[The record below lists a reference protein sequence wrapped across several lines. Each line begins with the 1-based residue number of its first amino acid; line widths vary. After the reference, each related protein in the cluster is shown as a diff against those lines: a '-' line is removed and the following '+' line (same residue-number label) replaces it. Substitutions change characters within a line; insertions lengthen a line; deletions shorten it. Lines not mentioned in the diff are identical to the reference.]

1 MTFKPAK
8 AIMASIVAVAALVA
22 GAGSAAAAETSVSAA
37 DLAKSQPITV
47 KADADISSKNLVA
60 IQLAAYSAAQTD
72 GTNIT
77 GYDLKDAGLAAAVDD
92 ALTKAGIS
100 RTASGNASTV
110 YETANPMAWVVT
122 NLLDSTSSP
131 WAGQLRNF
139 LDQLKNEQAVKAAAG
154 TKLAKGAD
162 ANTMTAN
169 VTPGVY
175 AIIDRTTDGKASIAM
190 MNGTGI
196 NGMTTL
202 KGKDGKTYKLGEVEY
217 KVSDAPV
224 PVKKIVEDGQSK
236 DTNETAIG
244 KTVNYK
250 VTAKVP
256 NWTGYDHYYLA
267 LNDTM
272 SQGLTFNNDVKATVA
287 GKTVTVK
294 TVRDN
299 GRIRI
304 LFAPTSDNSSDIVAD
319 KANYPVDADIVVTYS
334 ATVNRNAVIGGNGN
348 PNGIELE
355 YSHNPNTVTDHE
367 TTPGNTVKTYVGA
380 FAIVKQDSKGANLE
394 GAEFNVYEAGKTTP
408 VKFVKTGN
416 TYRVADKTETTGTT
430 TTVTAGNATITG
442 VDGAYNVV
450 ETKSPFGN
458 AIKARFTTT
467 VTVNQ
472 KTGEYKAALTKA
484 DANHLV
490 ASDNK
495 FTLTVTNCRNIGDM
509 PKTGATWL
517 AIYTTAGLLLVA
529 AGAAMYLRRARA

>member
-8 AIMASIVAVAALVA
+8 AIMASIAAVAALAA

-110 YETANPMAWVVT
+110 YETVNPMAWVVT

-236 DTNETAIG
+236 DTSETAIG

-294 TVRDN
+294 TVSDN

-380 FAIVKQDSKGANLE
+380 FAIVKQDSKGASLE

-442 VDGAYNVV
+442 VDGAYDVV

>member
-8 AIMASIVAVAALVA
+8 AIMASIAAVAALAA
-22 GAGSAAAAETSVSAA
+22 GVGSAAAAETSVSAA

-100 RTASGNASTV
+100 RTASSNASTV

-294 TVRDN
+294 TVSDN

-442 VDGAYNVV
+442 VDGAYDVV

>member
-8 AIMASIVAVAALVA
+8 AIMASIAAVAALAA

-272 SQGLTFNNDVKATVA
+272 SQGLTFNNDVKAAVA

-294 TVRDN
+294 TVSDN

-304 LFAPTSDNSSDIVAD
+304 MFAPTSGNSSDIVAD

-380 FAIVKQDSKGANLE
+380 FAIVKQDSKGASLE

-442 VDGAYNVV
+442 VDGAYDVV

>member
-8 AIMASIVAVAALVA
+8 AIMASIAAVAALAA

-272 SQGLTFNNDVKATVA
+272 SKGLTFNNDVKATVA

-294 TVRDN
+294 TVSDN

-380 FAIVKQDSKGANLE
+380 FAIVKQDSKGASLE

-442 VDGAYNVV
+442 VDGAYDVV

>member
-8 AIMASIVAVAALVA
+8 AIMASIAAVAVLAA

-442 VDGAYNVV
+442 VDGAYDVV

>member
-8 AIMASIVAVAALVA
+8 AIMASIAAVAALAA

-236 DTNETAIG
+236 DTSETAIG

-250 VTAKVP
+250 VTVKVP

-287 GKTVTVK
+287 GKTVAVK
-294 TVRDN
+294 TVSDN

-367 TTPGNTVKTYVGA
+367 TTPGNIVKTYVGA
-380 FAIVKQDSKGANLE
+380 FAIVKQDSKGASLE

-442 VDGAYNVV
+442 VDGAYDVV

>member
-8 AIMASIVAVAALVA
+8 AIMASIAAIAALAA
-22 GAGSAAAAETSVSAA
+22 GVGSAAAAETSVSAA

-47 KADADISSKNLVA
+47 KADADISGKNLVA

-77 GYDLKDAGLAAAVDD
+77 GYDLKDAGLAAAIDD

-139 LDQLKNEQAVKAAAG
+139 LDQLKNEQAVKATAG

-175 AIIDRTTDGKASIAM
+175 AVIDRTTDGKASIAM

-217 KVSDAPV
+217 KVSDVTA
-224 PVKKIVEDGQSK
+224 PVKKIVEDDQSK

-294 TVRDN
+294 TVSDN

-319 KANYPVDADIVVTYS
+319 KANYPVDADIVATYS

-380 FAIVKQDSKGANLE
+380 FAIVKQDAKGASLE

-442 VDGAYNVV
+442 VDGAYDVV

>member
-8 AIMASIVAVAALVA
+8 AIMASIAAVAALAA
-22 GAGSAAAAETSVSAA
+22 GVGSAAAAETSVSAA

-294 TVRDN
+294 TVSDN

-380 FAIVKQDSKGANLE
+380 FAIIKQDSKGASLE

-442 VDGAYNVV
+442 VDGAYDVV

>member
-8 AIMASIVAVAALVA
+8 AIMASIAAVAALAA
-22 GAGSAAAAETSVSAA
+22 GVGSAAAAETSVSAA

-100 RTASGNASTV
+100 RTTSGNASTV

-162 ANTMTAN
+162 ANTMTAK

-224 PVKKIVEDGQSK
+224 PVKKIVENGQSK

-380 FAIVKQDSKGANLE
+380 FAIVKQDSKGASLE

-408 VKFVKTGN
+408 VKFVKTGS

-442 VDGAYNVV
+442 VDGAYDVV

>member
-8 AIMASIVAVAALVA
+8 AIMASIAAVAALAA

-122 NLLDSTSSP
+122 NLLDSTYSP

-217 KVSDAPV
+217 KVSDAPA

-294 TVRDN
+294 TVSDN

-380 FAIVKQDSKGANLE
+380 FAIVKQDSKGASLE

-442 VDGAYNVV
+442 VDGAYDVV

>member
-8 AIMASIVAVAALVA
+8 AIMASIAAVAALAA

-294 TVRDN
+294 TVSDN

-442 VDGAYNVV
+442 VDGAYDVV

>member
-8 AIMASIVAVAALVA
+8 AIMASIAAVAALAA

-294 TVRDN
+294 TVSDN

-304 LFAPTSDNSSDIVAD
+304 LFAPTSGNSSDIVAD

-380 FAIVKQDSKGANLE
+380 FAIVKQDSKGASLE

-408 VKFVKTGN
+408 VKFVKTGS
-416 TYRVADKTETTGTT
+416 TYRVADKTETAGTT

-442 VDGAYNVV
+442 VDGAYDVV

-472 KTGEYKAALTKA
+472 KTGAYKAALTKA

>member
-8 AIMASIVAVAALVA
+8 AIMASIAAVAALAA

-224 PVKKIVEDGQSK
+224 PVKKIVENGQSK

-294 TVRDN
+294 TVSDN

-334 ATVNRNAVIGGNGN
+334 ATVNKNAVIGGNGN

-380 FAIVKQDSKGANLE
+380 FAIVKQDSKGASLE

-442 VDGAYNVV
+442 VDGAYDVV

>member
-1 MTFKPAK
+1 MIFKPAK
-8 AIMASIVAVAALVA
+8 AIMVSIAAVAALAA

-294 TVRDN
+294 TVSDN

-380 FAIVKQDSKGANLE
+380 FAIVKQDSKGVSLE

-408 VKFVKTGN
+408 VKFVKTGS

-442 VDGAYNVV
+442 VDGAYDVV

>member
-8 AIMASIVAVAALVA
+8 AIMASIAAVAALAA

-139 LDQLKNEQAVKAAAG
+139 LDQLKNEQAVKDAAG

-294 TVRDN
+294 TVSDN

-380 FAIVKQDSKGANLE
+380 FAIVKQDSKGASLE

-442 VDGAYNVV
+442 VDGAYDVV

-490 ASDNK
+490 TSDNK

>member
-8 AIMASIVAVAALVA
+8 AIMASIAAVAALAA
-22 GAGSAAAAETSVSAA
+22 GVGSAAAAETSVSAA

-47 KADADISSKNLVA
+47 KADADISGKNLVA

-77 GYDLKDAGLAAAVDD
+77 GYDLKDAGLAAAIDD

-139 LDQLKNEQAVKAAAG
+139 LDQLKNEQAVKATAG

-175 AIIDRTTDGKASIAM
+175 AVIDRTTDGKASIAM

-217 KVSDAPV
+217 KVSDVTA
-224 PVKKIVEDGQSK
+224 PVKKIVEDGKDK

-294 TVRDN
+294 TVSDN

-319 KANYPVDADIVVTYS
+319 KANYPVDADIVATYS

-380 FAIVKQDSKGANLE
+380 FAIVKQDAKGASLE

-442 VDGAYNVV
+442 VDGAYDVV

>member
-8 AIMASIVAVAALVA
+8 AIMASIAAIAALAAV
-22 GAGSAAAAETSVSAA
+22 AGSAAAAETSVSAA

-217 KVSDAPV
+217 KVSDATV

-294 TVRDN
+294 TVSDN

-304 LFAPTSDNSSDIVAD
+304 LFAPTSGNSSDIVAD

-380 FAIVKQDSKGANLE
+380 FAIVKQDSKGASLE

-442 VDGAYNVV
+442 VDGAYDVV

>member
-8 AIMASIVAVAALVA
+8 AIMASIAAVAALAA

-175 AIIDRTTDGKASIAM
+175 AIIDRTTDGKASIAT

-294 TVRDN
+294 TVSDN

-380 FAIVKQDSKGANLE
+380 FAIVKQDSKGASLE

-442 VDGAYNVV
+442 VDGAYDVV

>member
-8 AIMASIVAVAALVA
+8 AIMASIAAVAALAA

-294 TVRDN
+294 TVSDN

-380 FAIVKQDSKGANLE
+380 FAIVKQDSKGASLE

-442 VDGAYNVV
+442 VDGAYDVV

>member
-8 AIMASIVAVAALVA
+8 AIMASIAAVAALAA

-77 GYDLKDAGLAAAVDD
+77 GYDLKDAGLAAAVDE

-294 TVRDN
+294 TVSDN

-319 KANYPVDADIVVTYS
+319 KANYPVDSDIVVTYS

-442 VDGAYNVV
+442 VDGAYDVV

>member
-8 AIMASIVAVAALVA
+8 AIMASIAAVAALAA

-236 DTNETAIG
+236 DTSETAIG

-294 TVRDN
+294 TVGDN

-380 FAIVKQDSKGANLE
+380 FAIVKQDSKGASLE

-442 VDGAYNVV
+442 VDGAYDVV

>member
-8 AIMASIVAVAALVA
+8 AIMASIAAVAALAA
-22 GAGSAAAAETSVSAA
+22 GVGSAAAAETSVSAA

-175 AIIDRTTDGKASIAM
+175 AVIDRTTDGKASIAM

-217 KVSDAPV
+217 KVSDVTA

-294 TVRDN
+294 TVSDN

-380 FAIVKQDSKGANLE
+380 FAIVKQDAKGASLE

-442 VDGAYNVV
+442 VDGAYDVV

>member
-236 DTNETAIG
+236 DTNETAI
-244 KTVNYK
+244 
-250 VTAKVP
+250 
-256 NWTGYDHYYLA
+256 
-267 LNDTM
+267 
-272 SQGLTFNNDVKATVA
+272 

>member
-267 LNDTM
+267 HNDTK

-380 FAIVKQDSKGANLE
+380 FAIVKQDSKGTNLE